1 MSHLKFSNFAKKR
14 KVAATIHT
22 YIFITL
28 CLCECVCVW
37 CCQLVATWEVYVP
50 VSPAWSPGGM
60 RSGQFTTVRNSVCV
74 CVCVWQCAKVAKFK
88 DKSLRK
94 AQQKGSNKQRRN
106 WNSQKAT
113 CTHSHYRHTH
123 TNSLTHTD
131 TLTLLFEFC
140 NKCWTWQMKYLTPH
154 KLRAPL
160 SVFLCVR
167 IIIVEF

>member
-14 KVAATIHT
+14 KVPATIHT
-22 YIFITL
+22 YIFIAL
-28 CLCECVCVW
+28 CLCECVCVCGAASW
-37 CCQLVATWEVYVP
+37 SRRGRFMCLWVLPGHQVACAVAN
-50 VSPAWSPGGM
+50 SP
-60 RSGQFTTVRNSVCV
+60 RCETQCV

-123 TNSLTHTD
+123 KLTHIQTHSLYSLNFA
-131 TLTLLFEFC
+131 T
-140 NKCWTWQMKYLTPH
+140 N
-154 KLRAPL
+154 
-160 SVFLCVR
+160 
-167 IIIVEF
+167 VERGKWNT

>member
-14 KVAATIHT
+14 NVPATIHT
-22 YIFITL
+22 YIFIAL
-28 CLCECVCVW
+28 CLCECVCGAASWSRRGRFMCLWVLPGH
-37 CCQLVATWEVYVP
+37 QVACAVANSPRCETLCPCVYVY
-50 VSPAWSPGGM
+50 
-60 RSGQFTTVRNSVCV
+60 
-74 CVCVWQCAKVAKFK
+74 VWQCAKVAKFK

-113 CTHSHYRHTH
+113 CTHTRTHSH
-123 TNSLTHTD
+123 
-131 TLTLLFEFC
+131 TLTILFVFC

-160 SVFLCVR
+160 SVFSCVR

>member
-1 MSHLKFSNFAKKR
+1 MLIIENVTLEIFQLCKEKKSASNNSH
-14 KVAATIHT
+14 IHI
-22 YIFITL
+22 YSS
-28 CLCECVCVW
+28 V
-37 CCQLVATWEVYVP
+37 
-50 VSPAWSPGGM
+50 
-60 RSGQFTTVRNSVCV
+60 SVCV
-74 CVCVWQCAKVAKFK
+74 VLPVGRDVGGLCACESCLVTRWHAQWPIHHGAKLCVRVCMCDCVWQCAKVAKFK

-113 CTHSHYRHTH
+113 CTHTRTHSH
-123 TNSLTHTD
+123 
-131 TLTLLFEFC
+131 TLTILFEFC

-160 SVFLCVR
+160 SVFSCVR

>member
-14 KVAATIHT
+14 KVPATIHT

-28 CLCECVCVW
+28 CLCECVCVCGAASW
-37 CCQLVATWEVYVP
+37 SRRGRFMCLWVLPGHQVACAVAN
-50 VSPAWSPGGM
+50 SP
-60 RSGQFTTVRNSVCV
+60 RCETQCV
-74 CVCVWQCAKVAKFK
+74 CVFVCDSVQKWP
-88 DKSLRK
+88 SLRINHYEK
-94 AQQKGSNKQRRN
+94 PNKKG
-106 WNSQKAT
+106 AT
-113 CTHSHYRHTH
+113 NRGETETVKKPHAHTV
-123 TNSLTHTD
+123 TTD

-160 SVFLCVR
+160 SVFSCVR